1 MAKNR
6 VQFQKGLSEAGFREL
21 YGSEDQCGEALFK
34 WRWPKGFACPRC
46 GGASYC
52 QLKNRKVYQ
61 CNGCHHQASLIAGTI
76 FHSTKL
82 PLTTWFAAIYH
93 LTQSKHGI
101 SSIELGRRLGVSH
114 NTAWKIQH
122 KLMQVMLE
130 RDAEHRLEGRIEL
143 DDSYLGGQRRN
154 GKRGRGAPGK
164 TPFVAAVQTTDDGKP
179 HRLKLSR
186 VSGFRK
192 QEIDRWSRKHLKS
205 GGVVI
210 SDGLLCFQAVTAAGC
225 EHTPIKTGGGP
236 DAVKFKAF
244 KSVNTALG
252 NLKTSI
258 RGTYHAIRPKHVP
271 RYLAQFQ
278 YRYNRRYKLE
288 NMIPRLAWVALRTPP
303 MPYRLLK
310 LAELYW

>member
-1 MAKNR
+1 MAKNKI
-6 VQFQKGLSEAGFREL
+6 QFQKGLSEPKFREL
-21 YGSEDQCGEALFK
+21 YGTEELCREALFK
-34 WRWPKGFACPRC
+34 WRWPEGFRCPSC
-46 GGASYC
+46 GGRSC
-52 QLKNRKVYQ
+52 CEIKSRKVYQ
-61 CNGCHHQASLIAGTI
+61 CAGCKHQVSLIAGTI

-82 PLTTWFAAIYH
+82 LLSTWFAAIYN

-101 SSIELGRRLGVSH
+101 SSIELGRRLGVSQ

-130 RDAEHRLEGRIEL
+130 RDSEKPLEGRIEL

-164 TPFVAAVQTTDDGKP
+164 TPFVAAVQTSSLGHP
-179 HRLKLSR
+179 NRLKLSR

-192 QEIDRWSRKHLKS
+192 EEIRRWSTKHLKKGS
-205 GGVVI
+205 VVV
-210 SDGLLCFQAVTAAGC
+210 SDGLSCFTAVSEAGC
-225 EHTPIKTGGGP
+225 QHTPITTGGGP
-236 DAVKFKAF
+236 DAVKFEEF

-252 NLKTSI
+252 NIKTSI
-258 RGTYHAIRPKHVP
+258 RGTYHAIGAKHVP

-288 NMIPRLAWVALRTPP
+288 DMIPRLTWVALRTPP

-310 LAELYW
+310 LAEFHW